1 MCELSDGRPA
11 RLFLSARRELDD
23 LCGIWIAR
31 HGNPAHKTTCYRPR
45 HQGGACSCL
54 CVGAARSQN
63 WTSWSSPA
71 NSRAFVLATL
81 RWTFCSTGRRWTLGP
96 SKGRPSLPLELGRKP
111 FRQFRARRS
120 CTTPSGPVTPRSWRL
135 CFVYTTRWCDRSCHL
150 TSTTRSF
157 GSSRNQSMRA
167 GLIAVEFYPSS
178 SVQRL

>member
-1 MCELSDGRPA
+1 MRELSGGRPA

-23 LCGIWIAR
+23 PCGIWIAG

-71 NSRAFVLATL
+71 NSRAFEQTTL
-81 RWTFCSTGRRWTLGP
+81 RWIFSSTGRRWTPGP
-96 SKGRPSLPLELGRKP
+96 LKGHPLRPLEPGRRP
-111 FRQFRARRS
+111 FHQFRARRS
-120 CTTPSGPVTPRSWRL
+120 CTTRNGPVTPRSWRL
-135 CFVYTTRWCDRSCHL
+135 CFVSAKRWCDRSCHL

-157 GSSRNQSMRA
+157 GSNRNRSMRA
-167 GLIAVEFYPSS
+167 ALIAVECHASS
-178 SVQRL
+178 AVQRL

>member
-23 LCGIWIAR
+23 PCGIWIAR

-96 SKGRPSLPLELGRKP
+96 SKGRPSRPLELGRKP

-157 GSSRNQSMRA
+157 GSSRNQSMWA
-167 GLIAVEFYPSS
+167 GLIAVECYPSS